1 MSEWVPGSMS
11 VVHRLLMRS
20 RNCSGARRIVFLIK
34 YSIKR
39 GRTVCVYLL
48 WLHDVMRLNLQLN
61 SRHAALFHSCPS
73 IGFTCFLRWSNN
85 SLGSACRRLSHL
97 DGSRLCNRG
106 GGRWGGRAWSNV
118 SSQMFLSSCALKHI
132 WVESDLWGCCQKAPV
147 WIRNHLFLLLKLSW
161 YFDLVIVS
169 LPAPHT
175 CPVTL
180 PATIHHLRCSRR
192 SGRTSFLR
200 WILWNHNHETQ
211 IFPFC
216 RSKPAQIRAT
226 SLHLMCVHVFMWTS
240 HGNMFFWVTG
250 FIYINKENLNGK
262 QPSLVSVW
270 VHSPSFPWN
279 IFWLPKES
287 LAEQASWETTTF
299 WVKCLFSHRVN

>member
-11 VVHRLLMRS
+11 VVHLLLMRS

-85 SLGSACRRLSHL
+85 SLGSPCRRLSHL

-118 SSQMFLSSCALKHI
+118 SSRCFSAAVHWSTFGLNLTCGAAARKLLFGSGIIYFFYWSWADTLTWLLCLYLLPTRVLS
-132 WVESDLWGCCQKAPV
+132 
-147 WIRNHLFLLLKLSW
+147 LFLLLYITCAAPGALAERASSAESCEITTMKLKYS
-161 YFDLVIVS
+161 
-169 LPAPHT
+169 H
-175 CPVTL
+175 PVDQ
-180 PATIHHLRCSRR
+180 SRR
-192 SGRTSFLR
+192 
-200 WILWNHNHETQ
+200 
-211 IFPFC
+211 
-216 RSKPAQIRAT
+216 RSEP
-226 SLHLMCVHVFMWTS
+226 HL
-240 HGNMFFWVTG
+240 
-250 FIYINKENLNGK
+250 FI
-262 QPSLVSVW
+262 
-270 VHSPSFPWN
+270 
-279 IFWLPKES
+279 
-287 LAEQASWETTTF
+287 
-299 WVKCLFSHRVN
+299 